1 MAVPRSTPGPS
12 DLEGQLPLTQHS
24 GQSEAGQKPQST
36 FSFHP
41 VGHPELQRSDK
52 ITHSFS
58 LQSRHQLEGK
68 RCQASEPYSP
78 SCLPEVS
85 GHGVPLKASFIWAL
99 VLFLSI
105 TMQDPEGRNVPRRVL
120 CTESTRINIVGLHP
134 PDWCYGG
141 AGWGG
146 CYPAKRRSFPTHDSP
161 ASYSLVGAG
170 GGQLWAV
177 WLRKV
182 KAGGQSG

>member
-78 SCLPEVS
+78 SRLPEVS

-141 AGWGG
+141 AGWGVLP
-146 CYPAKRRSFPTHDSP
+146 CQEAELPHT
-161 ASYSLVGAG
+161 
-170 GGQLWAV
+170 
-177 WLRKV
+177 
-182 KAGGQSG
+182 